1 MKHAVRGLKAALG
14 AMRRAMNGA
23 TCRSVF
29 QDGSPKAPIAG
40 RPRRILFGALL
51 MLALLAACGG
61 APPALPP
68 VVEAYGRAVPRDSL
82 AATLYVFNYTDYLAP
97 ELMSRFEREY
107 GVRVVVD
114 FYDHT
119 DAMIAKLLAGGIG
132 QYDVVIAADYAVAV
146 LRARD
151 LLLPLDHARLPLL
164 ANLDSTFRDPPFD
177 PGNQYSVGY
186 QWGTSGLGI
195 RTDRVS
201 AGRPFDTWRLVFD
214 SATAVGP
221 FTMLDEPREVIGAAL
236 KYLGFSANTTD
247 SGELARAEV
256 LLRDQ
261 HRRVLAYASAT
272 GSRDL
277 LAAGD
282 AVVAHAYSGDVVTAR
297 AEVPAIR
304 YVLPREGALL
314 WTDNLVIPVGARNRY
329 TAEVFVNFLLDA
341 RNGAALSNYTRFAT
355 PNRAALPLV
364 DSALTADPAIYPPPD
379 VRARLEILRDLGAD
393 ARLYDAVW
401 TRVMAGR

>member
-1 MKHAVRGLKAALG
+1 
-14 AMRRAMNGA
+14 
-23 TCRSVF
+23 
-29 QDGSPKAPIAG
+29 
-40 RPRRILFGALL
+40 
-51 MLALLAACGG
+51 
-61 APPALPP
+61 
-68 VVEAYGRAVPRDSL
+68 
-82 AATLYVFNYTDYLAP
+82 
-97 ELMSRFEREY
+97 
-107 GVRVVVD
+107 
-114 FYDHT
+114 
-119 DAMIAKLLAGGIG
+119 
-132 QYDVVIAADYAVAV
+132 
-146 LRARD
+146 
-151 LLLPLDHARLPLL
+151 
-164 ANLDSTFRDPPFD
+164 
-177 PGNQYSVGY
+177 
-186 QWGTSGLGI
+186 
-195 RTDRVS
+195 VS
-201 AGRPFDTWRLVFD
+201 AGRSFDTWRLVFD